1 MSPHPLSS
9 LRLLVVGAGVSHLH
23 ALSRQ
28 LTVAPDVRSAIA
40 IIRTQEFDC
49 IVIDRELEDGDGLV
63 LAPTIKRIQPDA
75 ISILL
80 TSHTQW
86 ATREAAR
93 QLGFHQ
99 VVDKQSSIDEIVSVI
114 RILATPGNTSIDRS
128 PQEKSKIHLLS
139 LTEREILLN
148 VATGATTE
156 EIAFMRHNSVATI
169 KSHLSSIYR
178 KLEVRN
184 RVEAVAELRRS

>member
-1 MSPHPLSS
+1 
-9 LRLLVVGAGVSHLH
+9 VGSRAKHFQQ
-23 ALSRQ
+23 LSRQ
-28 LTVAPDVRSAIA
+28 LTVAPDIRSALA
-40 IIRTQEFDC
+40 IIKTQNFDC
-49 IVIDRELEDGDGLV
+49 IIVDRELDGGDGLV
-63 LAPTIKRIQPDA
+63 LAPTIKRTQPSA
-75 ISILL
+75 LSILL

-93 QLGFHQ
+93 DLGFSQ
-99 VVDKQSSIDEIVSVI
+99 VVDRGASIDEIVAAI
-114 RILATPGNTSIDRS
+114 RTFTTTGRRSSDRNS
-128 PQEKSKIHLLS
+128 EGASKIHLLS
-139 LTEREILLN
+139 LTEREILLK

-184 RVEAVAELRRS
+184 RVEAIAELKKS

>member
-9 LRLLVVGAGVSHLH
+9 LRILVVGARVSHLLK
-23 ALSRQ
+23 LSRQ
-28 LTVAPDVRSAIA
+28 LTVAPDIRSAIA
-40 IIRTQEFDC
+40 IIRTQQFDC

-63 LAPTIKRIQPDA
+63 LAPTIKRVQPDA
-75 ISILL
+75 KSILL

-93 QLGFHQ
+93 QLGFDQ
-99 VVDKQSSIDEIVSVI
+99 VIDKTSSIDEIVSAV

-128 PQEKSKIHLLS
+128 TKEISKVYLLS

>member
-1 MSPHPLSS
+1 VSPHPLSS
-9 LRLLVVGAGVSHLH
+9 LRLLIVGAGVHHLH
-23 ALSRQ
+23 LLSRQ

-40 IIRTQEFDC
+40 IIRTQPFDC

-75 ISILL
+75 VSILL
-80 TSHTQW
+80 TSHTRW

-93 QLGFHQ
+93 QLGFDQ
-99 VVDKQSSIDEIVSVI
+99 VVDKNTSIDEIVSAI
-114 RILATPGNTSIDRS
+114 RILVTPGNRS
-128 PQEKSKIHLLS
+128 AIKESQAESKIHLLS

-156 EIAFMRHNSVATI
+156 EIAFMRNNSVATI

-184 RVEAVAELRRS
+184 RVEAVAELRRN

>member
-1 MSPHPLSS
+1 
-9 LRLLVVGAGVSHLH
+9 VGAGIRHLTN
-23 ALSRQ
+23 LSRQ
-28 LTVAPDVRSAIA
+28 LTVAPDIRSAIA
-40 IIRTQEFDC
+40 IIRTQQFDC

-63 LAPTIKRIQPDA
+63 LAPTIRRIQPDS

-93 QLGFHQ
+93 QLGFDQ
-99 VVDKQSSIDEIVSVI
+99 VIDKKSSIDEIVSVI
-114 RILATPGNTSIDRS
+114 RILATSGNSSIDRS
-128 PQEKSKIHLLS
+128 AREISRIHLLS

-148 VATGATTE
+148 IATGATTE
-156 EIAFMRHNSVATI
+156 EIAIMRHNSVATI

-184 RVEAVAELRRS
+184 RVEAVAELKRS

>member
-1 MSPHPLSS
+1 M
-9 LRLLVVGAGVSHLH
+9 
-23 ALSRQ
+23 
-28 LTVAPDVRSAIA
+28 APDVRSAIA
-40 IIRTQEFDC
+40 IIRTQQFDC

-86 ATREAAR
+86 ATREAAQ

-99 VVDKQSSIDEIVSVI
+99 VIDKRSTVDEIVSSI
-114 RILATPGNTSIDRS
+114 RILITPGNRIADRGAINVT
-128 PQEKSKIHLLS
+128 KIHLLS

-148 VATGATTE
+148 LATGATTE
-156 EIAFMRHNSVATI
+156 EIALMRHNSVATI

-184 RVEAVAELRRS
+184 RVEAIAELRIS

>member
-1 MSPHPLSS
+1 VPPHPLNS
-9 LRLLVVGAGVSHLH
+9 LRLLIVGAEARNFQ
-23 ALSRQ
+23 ALSRN
-28 LTVAPDVRSAIA
+28 LTIAPDIRSAIA
-40 IIRTQEFDC
+40 IIRTQNFDC

-99 VVDKQSSIDEIVSVI
+99 VIDKKSSVDEVVALI
-114 RILATPGNTSIDRS
+114 RILATPGKHQGERNSRY
-128 PQEKSKIHLLS
+128 ESKMHLLS

-148 VATGATTE
+148 LATGATTE
-156 EIAFMRHNSVATI
+156 EIAHLRHNSVATI

-184 RVEAVAELRRS
+184 RVEAIAELRRS

>member
-1 MSPHPLSS
+1 M
-9 LRLLVVGAGVSHLH
+9 V
-23 ALSRQ
+23 
-28 LTVAPDVRSAIA
+28 
-40 IIRTQEFDC
+40 
-49 IVIDRELEDGDGLV
+49 DRELEDGDGLV
-63 LAPTIKRIQPDA
+63 LAPTINRIQPEA

-86 ATREAAR
+86 ATLEAAR
-93 QLGFHQ
+93 QLGFSQ
-99 VVDKQSSIDEIVSVI
+99 VIEKKSTVDEIVSMI
-114 RILATPGNTSIDRS
+114 RILNTPGDRS
-128 PQEKSKIHLLS
+128 RDKSREEISRIHLLS

-184 RVEAVAELRRS
+184 RVEAVAELRRG

>member
-9 LRLLVVGAGVSHLH
+9 LRLLIVGAGVRHLQI
-23 ALSRQ
+23 LSKQ

-40 IIRTQEFDC
+40 IIRTQQFDC
-49 IVIDRELEDGDGLV
+49 IVIDREIEDGDGLV

-86 ATREAAR
+86 ASIEAAR
-93 QLGFHQ
+93 QLGFDQ
-99 VVDKQSSIDEIVSVI
+99 VLDRDSSIDEIIAAI
-114 RILATPGNTSIDRS
+114 RILATSRDRRQS
-128 PQEKSKIHLLS
+128 GSASTPTRIHLLS

>member
-9 LRLLVVGAGVSHLH
+9 LRLLIVGAGVRHLQI
-23 ALSRQ
+23 LSKQ

-40 IIRTQEFDC
+40 IIRTQQFDC
-49 IVIDRELEDGDGLV
+49 IVIDREIEDGDGLV

-86 ATREAAR
+86 ASIEAAR
-93 QLGFHQ
+93 QLGFDQ
-99 VVDKQSSIDEIVSVI
+99 VLDRGSSIDEIIAAI
-114 RILATPGNTSIDRS
+114 RILATSRGRRQSGSTHS
-128 PQEKSKIHLLS
+128 PTKIHLLS